1 MNYELIYI
9 GKGKGI
15 IPGVPARNLTHADM
29 VAMGETATKLIASG
43 LYMRPVVDLQPDDVY
58 KIIKRVRKTKDEPT
72 QESE

>member
-15 IPGVPARNLTHADM
+15 LQGIPARNLTRVEIEAS
-29 VAMGETATKLIASG
+29 GLTAEKIIASG

-58 KIIKRVRKTKDEPT
+58 KIMKRVRKTKDEPN